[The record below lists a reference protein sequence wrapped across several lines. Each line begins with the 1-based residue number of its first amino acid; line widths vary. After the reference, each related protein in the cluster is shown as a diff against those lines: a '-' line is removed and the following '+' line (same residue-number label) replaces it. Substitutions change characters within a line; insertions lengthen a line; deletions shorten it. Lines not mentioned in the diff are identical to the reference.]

1 MYLAKFSGSVFPI
14 HITYNTTS
22 SASVQSK
29 AFVKEVS
36 SKCKLT
42 VQSNF
47 ADWLPVAV
55 VVGQLPESG
64 QETGRVA
71 FAAAA

>member
-1 MYLAKFSGSVFPI
+1 MS
-14 HITYNTTS
+14 
-22 SASVQSK
+22 
-29 AFVKEVS
+29 
-36 SKCKLT
+36 KLT